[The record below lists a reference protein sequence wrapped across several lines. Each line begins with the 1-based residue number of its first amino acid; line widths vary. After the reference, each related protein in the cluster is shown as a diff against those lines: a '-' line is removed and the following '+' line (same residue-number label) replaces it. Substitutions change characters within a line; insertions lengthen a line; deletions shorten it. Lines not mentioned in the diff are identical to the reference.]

1 MTIQPPSAHPRAPM
15 PSSSP
20 SCAFIFAGGGTGGH
34 LFPGLAITEQLRAI
48 DPGVH
53 AIFACSP
60 RPLDAEILKTA
71 GVEFEPVRAA
81 PFSARPR
88 GLVRFVG
95 SWGGAV
101 RQGRAIIRRARGP
114 AGVPVQVVAMGGFV
128 AAPLVQAARAE
139 RCPVT
144 LVNLDAVPG
153 LANRWIA
160 RHARATFTAA
170 EVQGRSS
177 WQRIPPIV
185 RSAARPPGG
194 PGHCRRLLSLH
205 PQRPTLLITG
215 GSQGAKSI
223 NELLIELVRRDPG
236 AFTDRQWQVLHQAG
250 PSQIEDLRAAYAGA
264 GITAHVEAFFD
275 PMGPYWGAADFA
287 VARSGAGNVAEAW
300 ASATPC
306 VFLPY
311 PYHKDEH
318 QRRNAERLEAAGCCL
333 LARDLIDGAVNA
345 AGPGRE
351 VTGLLGDPARR
362 EAMRAA
368 FGTLGPANGAEI
380 VARRL
385 IGL

>member
-1 MTIQPPSAHPRAPM
+1 M
-15 PSSSP
+15 PSSPP
-20 SCAFIFAGGGTGGH
+20 SRVFIFAGGGTGGH

-48 DPGVH
+48 DPSIR

-71 GVEFEPVRAA
+71 GAAFEPIRAA

-88 GLVRFVG
+88 GLVRFLG

-101 RQGRAIIRRARGP
+101 RQGRAIIRQARA
-114 AGVPVQVVAMGGFV
+114 AGATVHVVAMGGFV
-128 AAPLVQAARAE
+128 AAPVVQAARAE

-170 EVQGRSS
+170 EVQGRPS
-177 WQRIPPIV
+177 WQRIAPIV

-194 PGHCRRLLSLH
+194 LEHCRRLLNLH
-205 PQRPTLLITG
+205 PLRPTLLITG

-223 NELLIELVRRDPG
+223 NQLLMELVRIDPG
-236 AFTDRQWQVLHQAG
+236 AFTEHQWQILHQAG
-250 PSQIEDLRAAYAGA
+250 QSQIEELRAVYSAA
-264 GITAHVEAFFD
+264 GITAQVEAFFD

-318 QRRNAERLEAAGCCL
+318 QRRNAERLESAGCCIL
-333 LARDLIDGAVNA
+333 SRDLIEPAANA

-351 VTGLLGDPARR
+351 IIALLRDPARR
-362 EAMRAA
+362 GAMRSA
-368 FGTLGPANGAEI
+368 FRKLGPANGAEI
-380 VARRL
+380 VAGRL